1 MQNNEKLNDLTNSLG
16 FNLINT
22 SMSIKDELRKRFIA
36 EGYDVTPDQFAVLI
50 KLWKN
55 DGVSQKELCDKT
67 LKTKSN
73 ITRILDSM
81 EKRDLL
87 SRQVNKEDR
96 RIFNIYLTTKGK
108 NLRTILLPIA
118 ISTHQKIFQN
128 LSDNDKKNLQKILEM
143 ISINLGW
150 F

>member
-22 SMSIKDELRKRFIA
+22 SISIKDELRKRFIA

-50 KLWKN
+50 KLWKK

-96 RIFNIYLTTKGK
+96 RIFNIYLTNKGK

-143 ISINLGW
+143 ISINLG
-150 F
+150 